1 MPLDSVIPTVTN
13 WGDALL
19 VSVTGALIA
28 LLSFIPALIGAVII
42 LIIGWV
48 LSGILARLVET
59 VLNRVG
65 FEHAAERTGI
75 TGVIN
80 RSGAGSMRASHVIA
94 ELVKWF
100 VRLIFLEI
108 AAQALHLTEVT
119 TLLNSIVLFIPNLV
133 VALIIVLVG
142 VLAAQFIGRLVRG
155 GLSQAN
161 FANANLFGTIAEYGI
176 IGLAVVTAL
185 NQIGIATI
193 IVTIL
198 FAGIVGA
205 LALAAGLAFGL
216 GGRETAAEIW
226 QSSYESSQQAAQQL
240 ARSSSGSSDGGR
252 GNGGSSGSGSGGGGG
267 GLRVPVASNPPSVRP
282 SSTSSMSSGMGT
294 EWRTLVTVKLREAR
308 QQIPQT
314 PEGERLARAIDEMIV
329 RMERP
334 SVSQRVEVSPH
345 ATL

>member
-1 MPLDSVIPTVTN
+1 MALDAVIPTVTN

-19 VSVTGALIA
+19 VSITGALVA
-28 LLSFIPALIGAVII
+28 LLSFIPALIGAAII

-48 LSGILARLVET
+48 LSGILARVVET
-59 VLNRVG
+59 VLNKVG

-75 TGVIN
+75 SGVIS
-80 RSGAGSMRASHVIA
+80 RSGAGTVRASHVIA

-108 AAQALHLTEVT
+108 AAQALHLTAVT
-119 TLLNSIVLFIPNLV
+119 TLVNSIVLFIPNLV

-155 GLSQAN
+155 GLSKAN
-161 FANANLFGTIAEYGI
+161 FPNANLFGTVAEYGI

-185 NQIGIATI
+185 NQIGIASI

-216 GGRETAAEIW
+216 GGRETASEIW
-226 QSSYESSQQAAQQL
+226 ETTYQQSQQAVQQL
-240 ARSSSGSSDGGR
+240 ARSSSGGNDGGR
-252 GNGGSSGSGSGGGGG
+252 GTGSAGTMGGGGS
-267 GLRVPVASNPPSVRP
+267 RVPYTSGTPVTRQSTASMGSV
-282 SSTSSMSSGMGT
+282 SGP

-308 QQIPQT
+308 QALPDT
-314 PEGERLARAIDEMIV
+314 PEAQRLARAIDDMV
-329 RMERP
+329 NRMERP
-334 SVSQRVEVSPH
+334 VAVAQRVEISPQ

>member
-48 LSGILARLVET
+48 LSGILARVVET
-59 VLNRVG
+59 VLNKVG

-75 TGVIN
+75 TGVIS
-80 RSGAGSMRASHVIA
+80 RSGAGTMRASHVIA
-94 ELVKWF
+94 QLVKWF

-161 FANANLFGTIAEYGI
+161 FANANVFGTVAEYGI

-185 NQIGIATI
+185 NQIGVATI

-216 GGRETAAEIW
+216 GGRDTAAEIW
-226 QSSYESSQQAAQQL
+226 ESSYQQTQQAAQQL

-252 GNGGSSGSGSGGGGG
+252 GNGGSSSSGGSV
-267 GLRVPVASNPPSVRP
+267 RVPVASNPPTSRP
-282 SSTSSMSSGMGT
+282 STSTTSSVSGP

-308 QQIPQT
+308 QALPQT
-314 PEGERLARAIDEMIV
+314 PEGERLGRAIDDMIT

-334 SVSQRVEVSPH
+334 SVTQRVEVSPQ

>member
-13 WGDALL
+13 WGEALL
-19 VSVTGALIA
+19 VSITGALIA
-28 LLSFIPALIGAVII
+28 LLSFIPAIIGAVII

-48 LSGILARLVET
+48 LSGILARVVET
-59 VLNRVG
+59 LLNKVG

-75 TGVIN
+75 TGVIS
-80 RSGAGSMRASHVIA
+80 RSGAGTMRASHVIA

-100 VRLIFLEI
+100 FRLIFLEI
-108 AAQALHLTEVT
+108 AAQALHLTAVT

-161 FANANLFGTIAEYGI
+161 FSNANLFGTIAEYGI

-185 NQIGIATI
+185 NQIGVATM

-226 QSSYESSQQAAQQL
+226 QSTYESSQQAAQQL
-240 ARSSSGSSDGGR
+240 ARTSSGSGGR
-252 GNGGSSGSGSGGGGG
+252 GNGGSSGGG
-267 GLRVPVASNPPSVRP
+267 GLRVPVASNPPTVRP
-282 SSTSSMSSGMGT
+282 PSTSSMSSST
-294 EWRTLVTVKLREAR
+294 SAEWRTLVTVKLREAR
-308 QQIPQT
+308 QGIPQT
-314 PEGERLARAIDEMIV
+314 PEGQRLAGAIDEMIV

-334 SVSQRVEVSPH
+334 VVSQRVDVSPH

>member
-1 MPLDSVIPTVTN
+1 MPLDSVVPTVTN
-13 WGDALL
+13 WGEALL
-19 VSVTGALIA
+19 VSITGALIA
-28 LLSFIPALIGAVII
+28 LLSFIPAIIGAVII

-48 LSGILARLVET
+48 LSGILARVVET
-59 VLNRVG
+59 LLNKVG

-75 TGVIN
+75 TGVIS
-80 RSGAGSMRASHVIA
+80 RSGAGTMRASHVIA

-108 AAQALHLTEVT
+108 AAQALHLTAVT

-161 FANANLFGTIAEYGI
+161 FSNANLFGTIAEYGI

-185 NQIGIATI
+185 NQIGVATM

-226 QSSYESSQQAAQQL
+226 QSSYESSQQAARQL
-240 ARSSSGSSDGGR
+240 AASSSGSNDGGR
-252 GNGGSSGSGSGGGGG
+252 GNGGSSGGG
-267 GLRVPVASNPPSVRP
+267 GLRVPVASNPPSARP
-282 SSTSSMSSGMGT
+282 SSTSSMSSGPSA

-308 QQIPQT
+308 EQIPQT
-314 PEGERLARAIDEMIV
+314 PEGQRLARAIDEMIL

-334 SVSQRVEVSPH
+334 MVSQRVEVSPQ

>member
-13 WGDALL
+13 WGEALL
-19 VSVTGALIA
+19 VSITGALIA
-28 LLSFIPALIGAVII
+28 VLSFIPAIIGAAII

-48 LSGILARLVET
+48 LSGILARVVET
-59 VLNRVG
+59 LLNKVG

-75 TGVIN
+75 TGAIS
-80 RSGAGSMRASHVIA
+80 RSGAGTMRASHVIA

-108 AAQALHLTEVT
+108 AAQALHLTAVT

-161 FANANLFGTIAEYGI
+161 FSNANLFGTIAEYGI

-185 NQIGIATI
+185 NQIGIATM

-226 QSSYESSQQAAQQL
+226 QSTYESSQQL
-240 ARSSSGSSDGGR
+240 ARSSSGSGDGGR
-252 GNGGSSGSGSGGGGG
+252 GNGGSSGGG
-267 GLRVPVASNPPSVRP
+267 GLRVPVASNPATVRP
-282 SSTSSMSSGMGT
+282 SPTSSMSSGPSA

-308 QQIPQT
+308 QGIPQT
-314 PEGERLARAIDEMIV
+314 PEGQRLAGAIDEMIV

-334 SVSQRVEVSPH
+334 VVSQRVDVSPH

>member
-1 MPLDSVIPTVTN
+1 MQLDTVIPSVTN

-19 VSVTGALIA
+19 VSITGALIA

-48 LSGILARLVET
+48 LSGILARVVET
-59 VLNRVG
+59 VLNKVG

-75 TGVIN
+75 TSVIS
-80 RSGAGSMRASHVIA
+80 RSGAGTMRASHVIA

-100 VRLIFLEI
+100 VRLIFIEV

-119 TLLNSIVLFIPNLV
+119 TLVNSIVLFIPNLV

-142 VLAAQFIGRLVRG
+142 VLAAQFIGRLLRG
-155 GLSQAN
+155 SLAQAK
-161 FANANLFGTIAEYGI
+161 FSNANLFGTIAEYGI

-185 NQIGIATI
+185 SQIGVATI

-205 LALAAGLAFGL
+205 LALAGGLAFGL
-216 GGRETAAEIW
+216 GGRDTAAEIW
-226 QSSYESSQQAAQQL
+226 ESSYQQTQQAAQQL
-240 ARSSSGSSDGGR
+240 ARSSDGSNDGGR
-252 GNGGSSGSGSGGGGG
+252 GMGGSGGGS
-267 GLRVPVASNPPSVRP
+267 LRVPVASTTTPQARP
-282 SSTSSMSSGMGT
+282 ATSSMTAASGP
-294 EWRTLVTVKLREAR
+294 EWRTVVSVKLREAR
-308 QQIPQT
+308 EALPET
-314 PEGERLARAIDEMIV
+314 PEGQRISRAIDDMIT

-334 SVSQRVEVSPH
+334 SVGQRIEVRPQ

>member
-19 VSVTGALIA
+19 VSITGALIA

-48 LSGILARLVET
+48 LSGILARVVET
-59 VLNRVG
+59 VLNKVG

-75 TGVIN
+75 TGVIS
-80 RSGAGSMRASHVIA
+80 RSGAGTMRASHVIA

-100 VRLIFLEI
+100 VRLIFIEI
-108 AAQALHLTEVT
+108 AAQALHLTAVT
-119 TLLNSIVLFIPNLV
+119 TLVNSIILFIPNLV

-161 FANANLFGTIAEYGI
+161 FSNANLLGSIAEYGI

-226 QSSYESSQQAAQQL
+226 ESSYQQTQQAAQQL
-240 ARSSSGSSDGGR
+240 ARSSSGSNDGGR
-252 GNGGSSGSGSGGGGG
+252 GNSGPSGGGGS
-267 GLRVPVASNPPSVRP
+267 LRVPVTSSNPQPTRP
-282 SSTSSMSSGMGT
+282 STSSMSGVSGP
-294 EWRTLVTVKLREAR
+294 EWRTLVTVKLRDAR
-308 QQIPQT
+308 QALPQT
-314 PEGERLARAIDEMIV
+314 PEGERLGRAIDDMIT

-334 SVSQRVEVSPH
+334 SASQRVEVSPQ
-345 ATL
+345 ATM

>member
-19 VSVTGALIA
+19 VSVTGALMA

-42 LIIGWV
+42 VIIGWV

-59 VLNRVG
+59 VLNKVG

-75 TGVIN
+75 TGVIS
-80 RSGAGSMRASHVIA
+80 RSGAGTMRASHVIA

-108 AAQALHLTEVT
+108 AAQALHLTAVT

-161 FANANLFGTIAEYGI
+161 FSNANLFGTIAEYGI

-185 NQIGIATI
+185 NQIGVATM

-240 ARSSSGSSDGGR
+240 SRSSSGSGDGGR
-252 GNGGSSGSGSGGGGG
+252 GNGGSSGGG
-267 GLRVPVASNPPSVRP
+267 GLRVPVASNPQPTRP
-282 SSTSSMSSGMGT
+282 STSSMSSGTGT

-308 QQIPQT
+308 QDIPQT
-314 PEGERLARAIDEMIV
+314 PEGQRLARAIDELIA

-334 SVSQRVEVSPH
+334 SVSSRVEVSPQ

>member
-1 MPLDSVIPTVTN
+1 MPLDSVIPSVTN
-13 WGDALL
+13 WGQALL
-19 VSVTGALIA
+19 VSITGALIA
-28 LLSFIPALIGAVII
+28 LLSFIPAIIGAAII

-48 LSGILARLVET
+48 LSGILARVVET
-59 VLNRVG
+59 LLNKVG

-75 TGVIN
+75 TGVIS
-80 RSGAGSMRASHVIA
+80 RSGAGTMRASHVIA

-108 AAQALHLTEVT
+108 AAQALHLTAVT

-133 VALIIVLVG
+133 VALIILLVG

-161 FANANLFGTIAEYGI
+161 FSNANLFGTIAEYGI

-185 NQIGIATI
+185 NQIGIATM

-198 FAGIVGA
+198 FAGVVGA

-226 QSSYESSQQAAQQL
+226 QRSYQSSQQAAQQL
-240 ARSSSGSSDGGR
+240 SRPSSGSTDGR
-252 GNGGSSGSGSGGGGG
+252 GDGGSSG
-267 GLRVPVASNPPSVRP
+267 GLRVPVGSNPQVR
-282 SSTSSMSSGMGT
+282 
-294 EWRTLVTVKLREAR
+294 R
-308 QQIPQT
+308 
-314 PEGERLARAIDEMIV
+314 
-329 RMERP
+329 
-334 SVSQRVEVSPH
+334 
-345 ATL
+345 

>member
-1 MPLDSVIPTVTN
+1 M
-13 WGDALL
+13 
-19 VSVTGALIA
+19 
-28 LLSFIPALIGAVII
+28 
-42 LIIGWV
+42 
-48 LSGILARLVET
+48 
-59 VLNRVG
+59 
-65 FEHAAERTGI
+65 
-75 TGVIN
+75 
-80 RSGAGSMRASHVIA
+80 
-94 ELVKWF
+94 
-100 VRLIFLEI
+100 IFLEI
-108 AAQALHLTEVT
+108 AAQALHLTAVT

-133 VALIIVLVG
+133 VALIIILVG

-161 FANANLFGTIAEYGI
+161 FSNANLFGTIAEYGI

-185 NQIGIATI
+185 NQIGIATM

-226 QSSYESSQQAAQQL
+226 QSSYESSQQAAKQL
-240 ARSSSGSSDGGR
+240 ARSSSGSNDGGR
-252 GNGGSSGSGSGGGGG
+252 GNGGSSGGGGM
-267 GLRVPVASNPPSVRP
+267 RVPMASNPAPVRP
-282 SSTSSMSSGMGT
+282 STSSMSSGPSA

-308 QQIPQT
+308 QELPET
-314 PEGERLARAIDEMIV
+314 PEGQRLARAIDEMIV

-334 SVSQRVEVSPH
+334 TVSQRVEVSPQ

>member
-13 WGDALL
+13 WGEALL
-19 VSVTGALIA
+19 VSITGALIA
-28 LLSFIPALIGAVII
+28 LLSFIPAIIGAVII

-48 LSGILARLVET
+48 LSGILARVVET
-59 VLNRVG
+59 LLNKVG
-65 FEHAAERTGI
+65 FEHAAERSGI
-75 TGVIN
+75 TGVIS
-80 RSGAGSMRASHVIA
+80 RSGAGTMRASHVIA

-108 AAQALHLTEVT
+108 AAQALHLTAVT

-161 FANANLFGTIAEYGI
+161 FSNANLFGTIAEYGI

-185 NQIGIATI
+185 NQIGIATM

-240 ARSSSGSSDGGR
+240 SRSSSGSGDGGR
-252 GNGGSSGSGSGGGGG
+252 GNGGSSGGG
-267 GLRVPVASNPPSVRP
+267 GLRVPAASNPQPSRP
-282 SSTSSMSSGMGT
+282 STSSMSSATGT
-294 EWRTLVTVKLREAR
+294 EWRSLVTVKLREAR
-308 QQIPQT
+308 QEIPQT
-314 PEGERLARAIDEMIV
+314 PEGQRLTRAIDEMIV

-334 SVSQRVEVSPH
+334 TVSQRVEVSPH

>member
-13 WGDALL
+13 WGQALL
-19 VSVTGALIA
+19 VSITGALIA
-28 LLSFIPALIGAVII
+28 LLSFIPALIGALII
-42 LIIGWV
+42 VIIGWV
-48 LSGILARLVET
+48 LSGILARVVET
-59 VLNRVG
+59 LLNKVG

-75 TGVIN
+75 SGVIN
-80 RSGAGSMRASHVIA
+80 RSGAGAMRASHVIA

-119 TLLNSIVLFIPNLV
+119 ALLNSIVLFIPNLV

-155 GLSQAN
+155 SLSKAKV
-161 FANANLFGTIAEYGI
+161 ANANVFGAVAEYGI

-185 NQIGIATI
+185 SQIGVATM

-198 FAGIVGA
+198 FAGVVGA

-226 QSSYESSQQAAQQL
+226 QQSYQQSQQAAQQL
-240 ARSSSGSSDGGR
+240 ARSSSGSNDGGR
-252 GNGGSSGSGSGGGGG
+252 GNGGSSGGGSV
-267 GLRVPVASNPPSVRP
+267 RAPVTSNPSSARP
-282 SSTSSMSSGMGT
+282 PMSSSSSMSGT
-294 EWRTLVTVKLREAR
+294 EWRTLVTVRLREAG
-308 QQIPQT
+308 QALPDT
-314 PEGERLARAIDEMIV
+314 AEGQRLARAIDDLIS
-329 RMERP
+329 RIERP
-334 SVSQRVEVSPH
+334 TVTQRVEVSPQ

>member
-13 WGDALL
+13 WGQALL
-19 VSVTGALIA
+19 VSITGALVA
-28 LLSFIPALIGAVII
+28 LLSFIPAIIGAVII

-48 LSGILARLVET
+48 LSGILARVVET
-59 VLNRVG
+59 LLNKVG

-75 TGVIN
+75 TGVIS
-80 RSGAGSMRASHVIA
+80 RSGAGTMRASHVIA

-100 VRLIFLEI
+100 IRLIFLEI
-108 AAQALHLTEVT
+108 AAQALHLTAVT

-161 FANANLFGTIAEYGI
+161 FSNANLFGTIAEYGI

-185 NQIGIATI
+185 NQIGIATM

-240 ARSSSGSSDGGR
+240 ARSSGSSGDGGR
-252 GNGGSSGSGSGGGGG
+252 GNGGSSGGG
-267 GLRVPVASNPPSVRP
+267 GLRVPVASNPPPARP
-282 SSTSSMSSGMGT
+282 STSSMSSGSSA

-308 QQIPQT
+308 EQVPQT
-314 PEGERLARAIDEMIV
+314 PEGQRLVRAIDEMIV

-334 SVSQRVEVSPH
+334 TVSQRVEVSPQ